1 MDRFS
6 PARLAC
12 LLLLVLVLLGSPAL
26 AQTTDFSGE
35 WANRSHEDGAERG
48 GGPPL
53 GDYLGIPL
61 NDAGRMRAETAD
73 IADWGLPEFQCRPHP
88 APYQWRAQ
96 GAVRILKE
104 IDPVS
109 RELTAYHVHWL
120 RSLDRPI
127 YMDGR
132 AHPPDY
138 APYTWSGFSTGKWD
152 GNTLVVTTTHLKES
166 YLRRNGVP
174 FSDKAVMTEYFMRHG
189 DYLTIVMIID
199 DPTYLEEPFIQS
211 TNYQLDIHTQL
222 SFYPCTVIEENIS
235 HDVPHFLP
243 GKNPYLTEWL
253 AQDGIPAEAAR
264 GGRET
269 IYPEFLLKL
278 NKPSG
283 AVKK

>member
-1 MDRFS
+1 
-6 PARLAC
+6 
-12 LLLLVLVLLGSPAL
+12 
-26 AQTTDFSGE
+26 
-35 WANRSHEDGAERG
+35 
-48 GGPPL
+48 
-53 GDYLGIPL
+53 
-61 NDAGRMRAETAD
+61 
-73 IADWGLPEFQCRPHP
+73 
-88 APYQWRAQ
+88 
-96 GAVRILKE
+96 
-104 IDPVS
+104 
-109 RELTAYHVHWL
+109 
-120 RSLDRPI
+120 
-127 YMDGR
+127 
-132 AHPPDY
+132 
-138 APYTWSGFSTGKWD
+138 
-152 GNTLVVTTTHLKES
+152 
-166 YLRRNGVP
+166 
-174 FSDKAVMTEYFMRHG
+174 MTEYFMRHG